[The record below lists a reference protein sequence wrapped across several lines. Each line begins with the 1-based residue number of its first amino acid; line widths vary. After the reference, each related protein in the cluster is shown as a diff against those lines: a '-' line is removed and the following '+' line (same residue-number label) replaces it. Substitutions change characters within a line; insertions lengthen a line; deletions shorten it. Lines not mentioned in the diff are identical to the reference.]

1 MVKAVGLVWLALVA
15 LAGCKAPTLVAPT
28 PAVRCGTLPPAAG
41 FMAGFGRADI
51 TPPAGAGMLGYGPES
66 RVGRGYR
73 QRLTTRTMALQD
85 AAGERIILGVADLDF
100 IPGVL
105 HRAVAARIEHCFSL
119 GADRIILSATHT
131 HSGPGHFAAHRAY
144 DSFGTAREG
153 FDPGLLHFL
162 ADSIAQAMI
171 DALLAMRPA
180 RAGWGQAPVWQ
191 VSRIR
196 SWAAHAA
203 DLHPLPSS
211 WPIPGELADSAPLSH
226 VDPTLTVFRVDT
238 AAGGGYLPAGAWAVF
253 AIHGTG
259 IPAPNDLYDAD
270 LHGVAAAELERGID
284 ALNRRSVTG
293 PRPAAIAGFA
303 NSAEGDVLPNTR
315 YFERQC
321 GVPLLRRELRPGSWR
336 SPQGGEF
343 YQNRPG
349 YDGRAC
355 LDSGIV
361 DTRAVGQRLGQA
373 AVALFTALG
382 DSLRNDLPIARLFRT
397 IPLRGP
403 DAPLGLCSRPLS
415 GTATLAGAETRE
427 TRFVGF
433 RWFGLIPS
441 GIEQGGHAVRWTD
454 DCFSPKRTPRLVQ
467 SALTGEHAF
476 EEAAQFTVAR
486 IGDVLLGTVPF
497 EATTTTG
504 ARMRSAMKG
513 AAGPGPT
520 RAVLIGL
527 ANNYLSYVP
536 TRLEYQT
543 QHYEGGSALYGPAS
557 AEVYTSEL
565 AELTRELALAGW
577 RSPHVSV
584 PAFPI
589 FPGPGALIVEF
600 PKGPAP
606 TRQPGKLGFRMDGK
620 HPVLHWR
627 DLRSEWIVPRVPNVV
642 VLERQ
647 VNDAWVPYRWDG
659 SLELEVRQLRTRKN
673 GQADWEARW
682 IRSDEVGTF
691 RFRLV
696 GTSASLTFQLP

>member
-1 MVKAVGLVWLALVA
+1 MVRSRSPVWLVLVA
-15 LAGCKAPTLVAPT
+15 LAGCNAPALVAPT
-28 PAVRCGTLPPAAG
+28 PAVRCGALPPSAG

-66 RVGRGYR
+66 RVARGYR
-73 QRLTTRTMALQD
+73 QRLTTRAMALQD

-105 HRAVAARIEHCFSL
+105 HRAVAARLEHCFSL

-131 HSGPGHFAAHRAY
+131 HAGPGHFAAHRAY
-144 DSFGTAREG
+144 DAFGTTREG

-171 DALLAMRPA
+171 DALRAMRPA

-203 DLHPLPSS
+203 DLHPPPSS
-211 WPIPGELADSAPLSH
+211 WPIPGEIRDSASLSH

-238 AAGGGYLPAGAWAVF
+238 AAGAGYTPAGAWAVF
-253 AIHGTG
+253 AVHGTG

-284 ALNRRSVTG
+284 RLNRRTDQG

-303 NSAEGDVLPNTR
+303 NSAEGDVLPATPHYAR
-315 YFERQC
+315 LC
-321 GVPLLRRELRPGSWR
+321 GVPLLRREVRPGSWR
-336 SPQGGEF
+336 TPQGGEF
-343 YQNRPG
+343 YQDRRG
-349 YDGRAC
+349 YNGRAC

-382 DSLRNDLPIARLFRT
+382 DSLQPDLPIARLFRT

-415 GTATLAGAETRE
+415 GTAQMGGAETRE
-427 TRFVGF
+427 TRYVGF

-441 GIEQGGHAVRWTD
+441 GIGQGGSAVRWTD
-454 DCFSPKRTPRLVQ
+454 DCHSPKRAPRLIQ
-467 SALTGEHAF
+467 SALTGEHSF

-504 ARMRSAMKG
+504 ARIRSAML
-513 AAGPGPT
+513 AVAGPGPT

-543 QHYEGGSALYGPAS
+543 QHYEGGSTLYGPAS
-557 AEVYTSEL
+557 AEVYTREL
-565 AELTRELALAGW
+565 SELTRELALAGW
-577 RSPHVSV
+577 KSPHVSV

-589 FPGPGALIVEF
+589 YPGPGARIVEF
-600 PKGPAP
+600 PPGPTP
-606 TRQPGKLGFRMDGK
+606 TRQAGRLRFHMDGK
-620 HPVLHWR
+620 HPVLRWR
-627 DLRSEWIVPRVPNVV
+627 DLRSEWIIPRLPNVV
-642 VLERQ
+642 ALERQ
-647 VNDAWVPYRWDG
+647 EGGAWVSYRWDG
-659 SLELEVRQLRTRKN
+659 GLELEVRQLGTRRN

-682 IRSDEVGTF
+682 LRSDEVGTF
-691 RFRLV
+691 RFQLI
-696 GTSASLTFQLP
+696 GTGESLTFQLP